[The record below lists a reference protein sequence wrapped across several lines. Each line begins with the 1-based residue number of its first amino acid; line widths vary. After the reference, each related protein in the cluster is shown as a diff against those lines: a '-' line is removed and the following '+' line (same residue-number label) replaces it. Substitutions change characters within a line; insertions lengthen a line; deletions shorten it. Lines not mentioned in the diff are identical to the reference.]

1 MSFSLQGRVGIVTGA
16 ASGIG
21 RATAIALVEAGAKV
35 VVSDITEAGG
45 LETVELAGGADHA
58 SFFQA
63 DVTDRD
69 AMTALVDHAVEH
81 FGQLDFAHNN
91 AGIDLAGNDT
101 AEIPPEE
108 WARVVDVNL
117 TGVWNGMRAQLPA
130 LVKRGGSIIN
140 TASALGLVALEG
152 QAGYVAAKHGL
163 IGLTKSAAIEYAAR
177 GVRVNAV
184 CPGVILTPLMKEVA
198 QADPNFTATVTSRIP
213 MGRFGQPEEI
223 AGAVVFLASDAA
235 SFITGHSLVVDG
247 GNVVP

>member
-1 MSFSLQGRVGIVTGA
+1 
-16 ASGIG
+16 
-21 RATAIALVEAGAKV
+21 
-35 VVSDITEAGG
+35 
-45 LETVELAGGADHA
+45 
-58 SFFQA
+58 
-63 DVTDRD
+63 
-69 AMTALVDHAVEH
+69 
-81 FGQLDFAHNN
+81 
-91 AGIDLAGNDT
+91 
-101 AEIPPEE
+101 
-108 WARVVDVNL
+108 
-117 TGVWNGMRAQLPA
+117 MRAQLPA

-235 SFITGHSLVVDG
+235 SYITGHSLVVDG